1 MKAAGLKAGDDV
13 RVLWLCAALI
23 VVSAYYFL
31 DTTLQRRIDA
41 SRDAT
46 ASYYARTVAN
56 RRVVTEAAQLTNM
69 QRRVDADL
77 AALESRDG
85 ETTTSSLL
93 AMLQRN
99 AAKYDVEIEGVD
111 PQKTATAL
119 PGADFVS
126 RSLVGQDITV
136 RANSTFADL
145 LFFLQSLSSN
155 GALFEVTASQ
165 IHLAGS
171 TGASVAKRPA
181 RLQATIQG
189 KLYAVRADAE
199 PLRATP

>member
-1 MKAAGLKAGDDV
+1 MKTATLKTGDDA

-31 DTTLQRRIDA
+31 DATLQRRIDA
-41 SRDAT
+41 SREAT

-56 RRVVTEAAQLTNM
+56 RRVVAEAVQLTIM

-77 AALESRDG
+77 AALESRKS

-93 AMLQRN
+93 AMLQQN
-99 AAKYDVEIEGVD
+99 AAKYRVEIDGIE
-111 PQKTATAL
+111 PQKASMAL
-119 PGADFVS
+119 PGADFVA

-136 RANSTFADL
+136 RANSTFANVL
-145 LFFLQSLSSN
+145 LFLQSLSSN
-155 GALFEVTASQ
+155 AALFEVTASQ
-165 IHLAGS
+165 IRLAGR
-171 TGASVAKRPA
+171 TGASSANRPA
-181 RLQATIQG
+181 RLQVTIQG
-189 KLYAVRADAE
+189 KLYALRTDAE

>member
-171 TGASVAKRPA
+171 AGASVAKRPA

>member
-1 MKAAGLKAGDDV
+1 MKAGLKAGDDV

-23 VVSAYYFL
+23 VVGAYYLL

-46 ASYYARTVAN
+46 ASYYARIVAN
-56 RRVVTEAAQLTNM
+56 RRIVTEAAQLTSM

-77 AALESRDG
+77 AALESHDG

-99 AAKYDVEIEGVD
+99 AAKYDVEIEGVE

-145 LFFLQSLSSN
+145 LLFLQSLSTN
-155 GALFEVTASQ
+155 GTLFEVTASQ
-165 IHLAGS
+165 VHLAGR
-171 TGASVAKRPA
+171 TGVSGTKRPV

-199 PLRATP
+199 PLRAAP